1 MKKQLFII
9 LGLVL
14 LVAFTNVN
22 AQSKFTLNVGP
33 ELALPMGSF
42 GDVAGF
48 GFGGSVG
55 GELGLAENIK
65 GFATVGYLMFGGK
78 ELFPGFETKYS
89 GIPILVG
96 AKYYIGKGGFYT
108 LAETGFHLWSYDVPS
123 INIFTG
129 NVTTSSQSSTEFSY
143 GVGAG
148 YEFGA
153 FDVNAKYI
161 GAGSG
166 ISYIGVRVAYNF
178 AL

>member
-1 MKKQLFII
+1 MKKHLSII

-55 GELGLAENIK
+55 GELGLAENMK
-65 GFATVGYLMFGGK
+65 GFATVGYLMFGEKDVAGLGK
-78 ELFPGFETKYS
+78 WSYS
-89 GIPILVG
+89 AIPILVG
-96 AKYYIGKGGFYT
+96 AKYYLGKGGFYT
-108 LAETGFHLWSYDVPS
+108 MAETGFHLWTVES
-123 INIFTG
+123 T
-129 NVTTSSQSSTEFSY
+129 VTFFGVSTTVDASSTEFTY